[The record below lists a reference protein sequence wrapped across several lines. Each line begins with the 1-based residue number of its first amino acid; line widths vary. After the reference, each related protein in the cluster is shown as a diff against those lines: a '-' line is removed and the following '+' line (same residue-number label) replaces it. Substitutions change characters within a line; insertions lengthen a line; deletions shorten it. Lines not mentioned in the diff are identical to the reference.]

1 MSNTFIKASVDMREA
16 KKSLTDLEKNQ
27 LPFGYA
33 LALTRMAKL
42 AQQLA
47 KDRTAKAFKLHGKW
61 IPDSI
66 KIHGAQKSDIV
77 RYGYAQSEVYTDPR
91 IAFMT
96 LHETG
101 GIKSPFFKMA
111 LALPAIAMHLAQGF
125 RTATGKI
132 AKKWRPA
139 NLLKQWNAGK
149 RRKKKRGG
157 GHRVG
162 EPKAF
167 VAKGKIMVRT
177 GEKRYPLQTL
187 YSFKGSAQIK
197 PVWDFTP
204 TIEKAVKGNFEGIF
218 KQSMRDAMGSARP

>member
-1 MSNTFIKASVDMREA
+1 MSNAFIKASIDMHDA

-27 LPFGYA
+27 FPFGYA
-33 LALTRMAKL
+33 LALTRMAKK
-42 AQQLA
+42 AQELTKA
-47 KDRTAKAFKLHGKW
+47 RTAKAFKLHGKW

-77 RYGYAQSEVYTDPR
+77 RYGFAQSEVYTDPR
-91 IAFMT
+91 IGFMT

-101 GIKSPFFKMA
+101 GIKNPFYKIA
-111 LALPAIAMHLAQGF
+111 LALPALAMHLAQGF

-139 NLLKQWNAGK
+139 QLLKDWDANK

-157 GHRVG
+157 GHRAG
-162 EPKAF
+162 TPKAF
-167 VAKGKIMVRT
+167 VAKGKILVRT

-187 YSFKGSAQIK
+187 YSFKGSAKIK

-204 TIEKAVKGNFEGIF
+204 TVEKAVKADFESIF
-218 KQSMRDAMGSARP
+218 VSSMRDAMGSARP